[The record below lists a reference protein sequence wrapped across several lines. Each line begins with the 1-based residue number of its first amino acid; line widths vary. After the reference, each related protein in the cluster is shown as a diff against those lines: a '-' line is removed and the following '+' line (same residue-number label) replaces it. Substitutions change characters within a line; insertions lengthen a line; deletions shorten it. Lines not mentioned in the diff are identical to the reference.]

1 MNRRKFAATL
11 PVAVIGAIACG
22 DGTTDPVEVPVSPP
36 PPIPPPLEFST
47 AEGRA
52 LGVVASLMKSAE
64 RNAAT
69 ARWPSF
75 ENNRALYPQD
85 LYDGQAGTLT
95 FLAEAYRYR
104 NDPALKQLMEDGARS
119 LRSTPGGSSRGLF
132 DGNAGKAWAFLSI
145 HQALGAASSE
155 WLQAAVD
162 LAPSIAA
169 APGGLIG
176 DIINGAAGQ
185 GLFLLQ
191 LHEATGDSRWIDGAR
206 RMGDA
211 MLDRAVTSGGGI
223 KIPSFNDPSGVP
235 VCYTGL
241 AHGSAGAGYFLS
253 RLARQLPGNQRARYS
268 EGAESIARWL
278 DGLAQDDGKKV
289 YWYRREPDQ
298 MDARQVTWCHGP
310 PGIGLFYLELYR
322 LTKQDAHIEMARK
335 CAATVDAN
343 ASPFGNACQCHGMS
357 GNAQLSLAIYRETGE
372 SPYLDAAR
380 RFGDTAWERRIIPN
394 TYPAWPSGDGANV
407 DRPGLMTGTS
417 GIGWFYLQLATE
429 GRLAGP
435 VTT

>member
-1 MNRRKFAATL
+1 MNRRRFAATL
-11 PVAVIGAIACG
+11 PAAVLSAAACSEG
-22 DGTTDPVEVPVSPP
+22 PLDRVGFAT
-36 PPIPPPLEFST
+36 PPPLPASPPMDFTT

-64 RNAAT
+64 QNAGL
-69 ARWPSF
+69 ARWSIAD
-75 ENNRALYPQD
+75 NNHRLYPHD

-104 NDPALKQLMEDGARS
+104 NDPTLKKLIEDGARS
-119 LRSTPGGSSRGLF
+119 LRSTGSVSARGLF

-145 HQALGAASSE
+145 HQALGAPSSE
-155 WLQAAVD
+155 WLQAALD
-162 LAPSIAA
+162 LAPAIAA

-185 GLFLLQ
+185 GLFLLE
-191 LHEATGDSRWIDGAR
+191 LHRATGDSRWIDGAR

-223 KIPSFNDPSGVP
+223 KIPSFTDPSGVP

-253 RLARQLPGNQRARYS
+253 KLARQLPEDQRARYS
-268 EGAESIARWL
+268 DGAESIAAWL
-278 DGLAQDDGKKV
+278 DGLAQHEAARV

-298 MDARQVTWCHGP
+298 MNARQVTWCHGP

-322 LTKQDAHIEMARK
+322 LRGRESHLETAKK
-335 CAATVDAN
+335 CAATVAADTPALL
-343 ASPFGNACQCHGMS
+343 NACQCHGQS
-357 GNAQLSLAIYRETGE
+357 GNAQLSLAIYRETNE
-372 SPYLDAAR
+372 PAYLDAAR
-380 RFGDTAWERRIIPN
+380 TFGERVWNRRIAGS
-394 TYPAWPSGDGANV
+394 YPAWGSGDGANV

-417 GIGWFYLQLATE
+417 GVGWFYLQLATD